1 MKLSKFKLSIHK
13 WTQRKPPQMGEDE
26 SGDLKTPLKTKIFI
40 NFIQCALRILIF
52 ERTFQIKAK

>member
-26 SGDLKTPLKTKIFI
+26 SGDLKTPLKQKMLLLELYKLSLGI
-40 NFIQCALRILIF
+40 
-52 ERTFQIKAK
+52 